1 MATVWMEPGSL
12 DDNAIVR
19 KVVEGDLGA
28 YELLMRRYN
37 QRLYRAARAIL
48 RDDAEAEDVLQE
60 TYVRAYEHLKQFA
73 GEAQFSTW
81 LTRIAVNECL
91 SRLRRRKR
99 VAGLRSQRGEEAPT
113 MDSLKSPEAG
123 PDEQLLENETR
134 CVLESAIDALP
145 KSYRTVF
152 VLREVEGMSTA
163 ETAAALDLTE
173 ETVKIRLH
181 RSRRMLRRELYD
193 RAGAVSAQAFRFMGH
208 RCDRVVRGVM
218 RRLRVQ

>member
-1 MATVWMEPGSL
+1 MVAALAELTSL
-12 DDNAIVR
+12 SDNEIVCR
-19 KVVEGDLGA
+19 VVDGDTGA
-28 YELLMRRYN
+28 YEALMRRYN

-48 RDDAEAEDVLQE
+48 RDDDEAEDVLQE
-60 TYVRAYEHLKQFA
+60 TYVRAFQHLRQFA

-99 VAGLRSQRGEEAPT
+99 IADLSPRADDEAPT
-113 MDSLKSPEAG
+113 MDSLKSPNAG
-123 PDEQLLENETR
+123 PDEQLLAAETR
-134 CVLESAIDALP
+134 SVLESAIDGLP

-163 ETAAALDLTE
+163 ETAASLDLSE

-181 RSRRMLRRELYD
+181 RSRLMLRRGLYE
-193 RAGAVSAQAFRFMGH
+193 RAGAVSAQAFRFMGD
-208 RCDRVVRGVM
+208 RCDRVVRRVM
-218 RRLRVQ
+218 QRLKVQ